1 MNLLCR
7 SDWNHMRILALSL
20 LTALSFSLAA
30 VENGPEGTIAAR
42 ECSAPSSQGS
52 NPTALCDDSG
62 LGEDPPG
69 SGVFVHTANKGAS
82 GGSMWN
88 SNYDDAGSVGKVF
101 VRFDLGHVH
110 QLAGLYVWNYN
121 EKGYLPR
128 GVKTATVQVSVD
140 DRTFIDAGTIELR
153 RANGG
158 DEPGQAVTLPKPVTA
173 RYVRLLI
180 TANHGDRVSGLS
192 EVRFSVAKPTT
203 DDRLLLGLKSRPQHV
218 PKYPAPTY
226 SRIVPGKPLP
236 GGEDAVYPA
245 DAGVIDVTKPPY
257 NAVGDGKTDVTAIL
271 QKALSDHPN
280 RGAIIWLP
288 NGVYL
293 ISDTLKWPHGD
304 RGGWEEKDTI
314 LHGQSEAGAV
324 IRLAN
329 NAPGFDNPN
338 KPKPVIWTGGPPAQR
353 FSNEIAHLTID
364 TGAGNR
370 GCSGVE
376 FTANNQG
383 AMRHVTI
390 VSNDGQGVSGL
401 RLSAGENGPLLIT
414 HVTVIG
420 FDIGI
425 DAAGGINSQTL
436 EHITVRHQNRVGVQN
451 IGQPFSIRQLIS
463 TNDVPGLIT
472 KGGQTVLLDSTF
484 TGTGAAKDTP
494 AIIAAGHVVARGI
507 TTSGYARALDH
518 RGGTGVAMAA
528 ISEYL
533 SAKPVSL
540 SEGAPTSTL
549 NLPVKETPQVPWDA
563 LDQWTS
569 PLAFGGK
576 PDDQEDDTAAIQQAI
591 DAGKTTVYLP
601 RGSWKISNTIQVRGK
616 VRRIV
621 GCRGFLDLAK
631 MDKPAFALVD
641 GAEPVVVIERLSA
654 GYNQTPTF
662 DNASARTLVIKHSLN
677 VCGHFTGT
685 GPVFIED
692 CCSNPTT
699 NWRIKGQTV
708 WARQLNVENEG
719 THVINDGG
727 TLWILGFK
735 TERGGTLIETLAG
748 GRTEVLGGF
757 SYTTSAGKLAPMFV
771 VRDATF
777 AATFGEVCFNADP
790 YQVIVRDYSGGQVKE
805 LMKDDPRYGRV
816 LTLFTTPRR

>member
-1 MNLLCR
+1 
-7 SDWNHMRILALSL
+7 MR
-20 LTALSFSLAA
+20 TFSLTLFAISLFASCSLFLSAA
-30 VENGPEGTIAAR
+30 DTGAEGTIAAH
-42 ECSAPSSQGS
+42 ECTAPSSQGS
-52 NPTALCDDSG
+52 NPSALCDDSG

-69 SGVFVHTANKGAS
+69 SSTFVHTAHKGAG

-88 SNYDDAGSVGKVF
+88 SNYDDAGSVGKVY

-110 QLAGLYVWNYN
+110 QITGLYVWNYN
-121 EKGYLPR
+121 EPGYTQR
-128 GVKTATVQVSVD
+128 SVKTATVQTSED
-140 DRTFIDAGTIELR
+140 DRTFTDAGTIDLR
-153 RANGG
+153 RGNGG

-180 TANHGDRVSGLS
+180 TANYGDRVSGLS
-192 EVRFSVAKPTT
+192 EVRFRVVKPAA
-203 DDRLLLGLKSRPQHV
+203 DDRVLLGLKSRPKHV
-218 PKYPAPTY
+218 AKYPAPTY
-226 SRIVPGKPLP
+226 ARIVAGKPLA
-236 GGEDAVYPA
+236 GAENAVFPA

-257 NAVGDGKTDVTAIL
+257 NAVGDGKTNVTAII

-280 RGAIIWLP
+280 QGAIIWLP

-293 ISDTLKWPHGD
+293 ISDTLTWPHGD

-314 LHGQSEAGAV
+314 LHGQSEAGTV
-324 IRLAN
+324 IKLADH
-329 NAPGFDNPN
+329 AAGFDNPN
-338 KPKPVIWTGGPPAQR
+338 KPKPVIWTGGAPAQR
-353 FSNEIAHLTID
+353 FSNEIAHLTVD
-364 TGAGNR
+364 TGAGNL
-370 GCSGVE
+370 GCAGVE

-383 AMRHVTI
+383 VMRHVTI
-390 VSNDGQGVSGL
+390 VSNDGQGISGL

-414 HVTVIG
+414 HLTVIG
-420 FDIGI
+420 FDVGI

-436 EHITVRHQNRVGVQN
+436 EHITVNHQNRAGVQN
-451 IGQPFSIRQLIS
+451 IGQPFSLRHLTS
-463 TNDVPGLIT
+463 TNTVPALIT
-472 KGGQTVLLDSTF
+472 KGGQTVLLDSTLS
-484 TGTGAAKDTP
+484 GSGAAKESP
-494 AIIAAGHVVARGI
+494 AIIAAGHLVARGI
-507 TTSGYARALDH
+507 TTSGYARALDQ
-518 RGGTGVAMAA
+518 RGGPGVATAA

-533 SAKPVSL
+533 SSKPISL
-540 SEGAPTSTL
+540 NDGAPASTL
-549 NLPVKETPQVPWDA
+549 NLPIKDTPDVAWDA

-576 PDDQEDDTAAIQQAI
+576 PDDKEDDTAAIQQAI
-591 DAGKTTVYLP
+591 DAGKPTVYLP

-616 VRRIV
+616 VRRII

-631 MDKPAFALVD
+631 MDKPAFALTD
-641 GAEPVVVIERLSA
+641 GSEPVVVIERLSA

-662 DNASARTLVIKHSLN
+662 DNASARTLVLKHSLN

-708 WARQLNVENEG
+708 WARQFNVENEG

-735 TERGGTLIETLAG
+735 TERGGTLIETTNG

-757 SYTTSAGKLAPMFV
+757 SYTTTSGKLAPMFV

-777 AATFGEVCFNADP
+777 AATFSEVCFRPDP
-790 YQVIVRDYSGGQVKE
+790 YVVIVREERGGKVQE
-805 LMKDDPRYGRV
+805 LGKDDPRYGRV
-816 LTLFTTPRR
+816 LTLFTTPRK

>member
-1 MNLLCR
+1 
-7 SDWNHMRILALSL
+7 MRTFTVPLAITL
-20 LTALSFSLAA
+20 LTTRSLILTAA
-30 VENGPEGTIAAR
+30 DDGAEGTIAAQG
-42 ECSAPSSQGS
+42 CTAPSSQGS
-52 NPTALCDDSG
+52 NPSALCDDSG

-69 SGVFVHTANKGAS
+69 SGVFVHTANKGAG

-121 EKGYLPR
+121 EKGYTQR
-128 GVKTATVQVSVD
+128 SVKTATVQVSED
-140 DRTFIDAGTIELR
+140 DRAFTDAGTIELR
-153 RANGG
+153 RAGG
-158 DEPGQAVTLPKPVTA
+158 SDDPGQAVTLPKPVAA

-192 EVRFSVAKPTT
+192 EVRFRVAKPAK
-203 DDRLLLGLKSRPQHV
+203 DDRLLLGLKSRPKHV
-218 PKYPAPTY
+218 AKYPAPDY
-226 SRIVPGKPLP
+226 ARIVAGKPLA
-236 GGEDAVYPA
+236 GSENAVFPA
-245 DAGVIDVTKPPY
+245 DAGVVDVTKPPY
-257 NAVGDGKTDVTAIL
+257 NAVADGRTDVTSII

-304 RGGWEEKDTI
+304 RGGWEEKNTC
-314 LHGQSEAGAV
+314 LHGQSEAGTV
-324 IRLAN
+324 IRLTD
-329 NAPGFDNPN
+329 NAAGFGNPN
-338 KPKPVIWTGGPPAQR
+338 RPKPIIWTGGPPAQR

-364 TGAGNR
+364 SGSGNI
-370 GCSGVE
+370 GCAGVE

-390 VSNDGQGVSGL
+390 VSNDGQGLSGL
-401 RLSAGENGPLLIT
+401 RLNAGENGPLLIT
-414 HVTVIG
+414 HLTVIG

-436 EHITVRHQNRVGVQN
+436 EHITVRHQNRAGVQN
-451 IGQPFSIRQLIS
+451 FGQPFSVRRLTS
-463 TNDVPGLIT
+463 TNTVPALIT
-472 KGGQTVLLDSTF
+472 KGGQTVLLDSTL
-484 TGTGAAKDTP
+484 TGTGTAKDSP
-494 AIIAAGHVVARGI
+494 AIIAAGHLVARGI

-518 RGGTGVAMAA
+518 RGGAGVAEAT
-528 ISEYL
+528 IGEYL

-540 SEGAPTSTL
+540 NDGAPTGTL
-549 NLPVKETPQVPWDA
+549 NLPITETPAVPWDA

-569 PLAFGGK
+569 PLAFGGQ
-576 PDDQEDDTAAIQQAI
+576 PDDKEDDTAAIQQAI
-591 DAGKTTVYLP
+591 DAGKPTVYLP
-601 RGSWKISNTIQVRGK
+601 RGHWKISSTIQVRGK

-621 GCRGFLDLAK
+621 GCRGFLDLAQ

-641 GAEPVVVIERLSA
+641 GSEPVVVIERLSA

-685 GPVFIED
+685 GPVLIED

-708 WARQLNVENEG
+708 WARQFNVENEG

-735 TERGGTLIETLAG
+735 TERGGTLIETLNG
-748 GRTEVLGGF
+748 GRTELLGGF
-757 SYTTSAGKLAPMFV
+757 SYTTTAGKLAPMFV

-777 AATFGEVCFNADP
+777 AATFNEVCFRPDP
-790 YQVIVRDYSGGQVKE
+790 YVVIVREERSGQVKE
-805 LMKDDPRYGRV
+805 FGKDDPRYGRV
-816 LTLFTTPRR
+816 LTLFTTLRK

>member
-1 MNLLCR
+1 
-7 SDWNHMRILALSL
+7 MRTLAASFLTVFTL
-20 LTALSFSLAA
+20 ILTAAEDRA
-30 VENGPEGTIAAR
+30 VGTIAAL

-52 NPTALCDDSG
+52 APAALCDDSG

-69 SGVFVHTANKGAS
+69 SDVFVHSAHKEAG

-88 SNYDDAGSVGKVF
+88 SNYDDAGAVGKVF
-101 VRFDLGHVH
+101 VRFDLGHIH
-110 QLAGLYVWNYN
+110 QLIGLYAWNYN
-121 EKGYLPR
+121 EPGFLQR

-140 DRTFIDAGTIELR
+140 DRTFTDAGTIELR
-153 RANGG
+153 RANGS
-158 DEPGQAVTLPKPVTA
+158 DDPGQAVTLPKPVTA

-192 EVRFSVAKPTT
+192 EVRFRVAKPTT
-203 DDRLLLGLKSRPQHV
+203 DDRLLLGMKSRPKHV

-226 SRIVPGKPLP
+226 SRIVPGKPLA
-236 GGEDAVYPA
+236 GAENAIYPA
-245 DAGVIDVTKPPY
+245 DSGVVDVTKPPY

-271 QKALSDHPN
+271 QKALSDNPN

-293 ISDTLKWPHGD
+293 ISDTLKWPHGE
-304 RGGWEEKDTI
+304 RGGWEEKNTT
-314 LHGQSEAGAV
+314 LHGQSQAGAV
-324 IRLAN
+324 IRLADR
-329 NAPGFDNPN
+329 APGFDNPN
-338 KPKPVIWTGGPPAQR
+338 KPRPVIWTGGPPAQR

-364 TGAGNR
+364 TGAGNL

-383 AMRHVTI
+383 VMRHVTI

-414 HVTVIG
+414 RVTVIG
-420 FDIGI
+420 FDVGI
-425 DAAGGINSQTL
+425 DAAGVINSQTL
-436 EHITVRHQNRVGVQN
+436 EHIAVRHQNHIGVQN
-451 IGQPFSIRQLIS
+451 VGQPLSIRALTS
-463 TNDVPGLIT
+463 TNTVPALVT
-472 KGGQTVLLDSTF
+472 KGGQTVLLDSTL
-484 TGTGAAKDTP
+484 TGTGTAKESP
-494 AIIAAGHVVARGI
+494 AIIAAGHLVARGV

-518 RGGTGVAMAA
+518 RGGSGVAAA
-528 ISEYL
+528 VIGEYL

-540 SEGAPTSTL
+540 HAGAPTSTL
-549 NLPVKETPQVPWDA
+549 NLPIKDTPQVPWDP
-563 LDQWTS
+563 LDQWIS

-576 PDDQEDDTAAIQQAI
+576 PDDGQDDTAAIQQAI
-591 DAGKTTVYLP
+591 DAGKPTVYLP
-601 RGSWKISNTIQVRGK
+601 RGWWKISDTIQVRGK

-621 GCRGFLDLAK
+621 GCRGFLDLAQ
-631 MDKPAFALVD
+631 MVKPAFALVD
-641 GAEPVVVIERLSA
+641 GTEPVVVIERLSA

-662 DNASARTLVIKHSLN
+662 DNAGARTLVIKHSLN

-699 NWRIKGQTV
+699 NWRFKGQTV
-708 WARQLNVENEG
+708 WARQFNVENEG

-757 SYTTSAGKLAPMFV
+757 SYTTTAGKLAPMFV

-777 AATFGEVCFNADP
+777 SATFGEVCFTGDP
-790 YQVIVRDYSGGQVKE
+790 YQVIVRDERGGQVKE
-805 LMKDDPRYGRV
+805 LGKDDPRYGRS